1 MTPRQFNH
9 LLVISALLF
18 SVVFG
23 MASFTN
29 IGGIR
34 TNSKN
39 LSLDFYIRTS
49 PFIGN
54 EDLAKKMVL
63 VAIDEASLKKL
74 GQWPWPR
81 VVTANLLDRINK
93 AEPLVIGVDVL
104 MTEKDRLSPQS
115 IAELTQQPIGI
126 FKGVVPDGDAVLA
139 KTLAR
144 TPSVMATSLGG
155 FNTGS
160 EAFTPATVAT
170 IGGKADRLL
179 TVTGIL
185 SPTLKIQTSPGA
197 GFVSLSLK
205 HDNRVRRIPIIAK
218 AGGKI
223 VPAFTLEMLRVAQSA
238 RGHVAKLAG
247 ESGGAITE
255 IKTGDII
262 TTADDQGFITLHH
275 GYSTRFTTISAHI
288 IMENNGTTDGENDW
302 AEKIK
307 GSFVILGSTATG
319 LKDIHATVLEASLPG
334 PYIHLQ
340 TIHQTL
346 SGRTIHTS
354 AIIETIEL
362 ISTIIMASFMA
373 ILMMRLPLIFALA
386 SLAAIQAASIYGFIY
401 AFKTEGYL
409 GNVFLDVGIVTII
422 AMLVLA
428 IRAIYEEYRRS
439 KLRRAFNQYLSPEMV
454 RRIDSSNTEPALGG
468 KATDITVLF
477 MDIEGFTTLAE
488 ALADDP
494 ATLTLMINQIMDTAT
509 AIVLDS
515 GGTLDKYIGDA
526 LMAFWNAPI
535 PQTQHAS
542 FAIEA
547 AIKLVD
553 AMPEINL
560 ELKKI
565 VKERWPQKNIRIR
578 IGLATGV
585 AVVGNLGS
593 RFRFNYSC
601 IGDAVNLA
609 ARLED
614 FSKNTDLPITI
625 AAETAAQSQ
634 HPDLIPIDTI
644 IVRGKQHTTDIFSPV
659 KLTAETR
666 EMHTSLIKARKNAK
680 KKEINQLLRKLKAR
694 DDYPEGLIKYYQR
707 SPQ

>member
-1 MTPRQFNH
+1 MTPQQFNQ
-9 LLVISALLF
+9 LLVILTLLL
-18 SVVFG
+18 SIAFG

-34 TNSKN
+34 SKTKN
-39 LSLDFYIRTS
+39 LSLDFYIRTN

-63 VAIDEASLKKL
+63 VAIDEGSLQKI

-81 VVTANLLDRINK
+81 VMTANLLDRITE
-93 AEPLVIGVDVL
+93 AEPLVIGVDIL

-115 IAELTQQPIGI
+115 IAELTRHPVNI
-126 FKGVVPDGDAVLA
+126 FKGIVPNGDAVLA

-144 TPSVMATSLGG
+144 TPTVMATSLVG
-155 FNTGS
+155 FSAGTKP
-160 EAFTPATVAT
+160 FTPATVAT

-185 SPTLKIQTSPGA
+185 SPIEEIQTSPGA

-205 HDNRVRRIPIIAK
+205 HDNRIRRIPIIAK
-218 AGGKI
+218 ADGKI

-238 RGHVAKLAG
+238 QGHVAKLAG
-247 ESGGAITE
+247 ESGSTITQ

-262 TTADDQGFITLHH
+262 TAADDQGFITLHH
-275 GYSTRFTTISAHI
+275 GYSTRFTTIPAHVI
-288 IMENNGTTDGENDW
+288 IENDGTHDW
-302 AEKIK
+302 AEQIK
-307 GSFVILGSTATG
+307 NSFVVIGSTATG
-319 LKDIHATVLEASLPG
+319 LKDIHATALEASLPG

-354 AIIETIEL
+354 AIIEIIEL
-362 ISTIIMASFMA
+362 ICTIIMASFMA
-373 ILMMRLPLIFALA
+373 ILMMRLPLVFALA
-386 SLAAIQAASIYGFIY
+386 SLATIQAASIYGFIY

-468 KATDITVLF
+468 QATDITVLF
-477 MDIEGFTTLAE
+477 MDVEGFTTLSE

-494 ATLTLMINQIMDTAT
+494 ATLTLMINQIMDKAT
-509 AIVLDS
+509 AIVLDN

-535 PQTQHAS
+535 PQSEHAR

-547 AIKLVD
+547 AIKLVGAIPD
-553 AMPEINL
+553 INQ
-560 ELKKI
+560 ELKEIMKD
-565 VKERWPQKNIRIR
+565 RWPEKDIRIR

-609 ARLED
+609 ARLEN
-614 FSKNTDLPITI
+614 FGKNTDLPITI
-625 AAETAAQSQ
+625 AAETAAQSK
-634 HPDLIPIDTI
+634 HPELIPIDTI
-644 IVRGKQHTTDIFSPV
+644 TVRGKQHTTDIFSPV
-659 KLTAETR
+659 KLTAETGKI
-666 EMHTSLIKARKNAK
+666 HKALIKARKNAK
-680 KKEINQLLRKLKAR
+680 KKEINQLLKKLKAR
-694 DDYPEGLIKYYQR
+694 DDYPQGLIKYYLKSTQ
-707 SPQ
+707 